1 MANFIVLFPS
11 KAFLEPYPVIL
22 LRNGHVT
29 KSLKGPISVAE
40 TKCSEYCDFVAVV
53 TAFKPA
59 HSSINSPVHVLIS
72 VGSHTTGDI

>member
-1 MANFIVLFPS
+1 M
-11 KAFLEPYPVIL
+11 
-22 LRNGHVT
+22 T

-40 TKCSEYCDFVAVV
+40 TKCSDYCATFDFVTVV
-53 TAFKPA
+53 TAFKPV